1 MRKIGLL
8 GLLPLVALAQSASIY
23 MWGGSGA
30 VNAYMDEH
38 IIPALKQKEGIELKR
53 VPIEDPKTIL
63 RKIQMEKS
71 AGKNGDADVLWI
83 NGENFKLAK
92 DLGLLYG
99 PFLENLPNYKNYI
112 DANDKTLHVDF
123 GEPIDGLEAPFGRA
137 QLVLVYDSAKT
148 PNPPRGLDELVHW
161 SKENPNLFTYPLLP
175 DFTASALV
183 RAFWMQEKGNDGFKE
198 DVIKNQSQ
206 DFWAKLKAL
215 KPYMYNGGFQPA
227 NIAMQDV
234 LFGKGDVAFTFT
246 YHPSSVVNKINSGD
260 FPAST
265 RIATFK
271 GASIANTHYMA
282 IPITSSKP
290 QTAQKVINFLLSPTA
305 QGLKQDPSIWG
316 DDTVLE
322 LSRLS
327 SKEREN
333 FNFSHPALLP
343 QSELAKDAIGEM
355 DAALIE
361 IMEELWEAHVLK

>member
-1 MRKIGLL
+1 MRIVGLL

-23 MWGGSGA
+23 MWGGSAA

-38 IIPALKQKEGIELKR
+38 IIPALKQKEGIALKR

-63 RKIQMEKS
+63 RKIQMEKN
-71 AGKNGDADVLWI
+71 ADKTGDVDVLWI

-92 DLGLLYG
+92 ALGLLHG
-99 PFLENLPNYKNYI
+99 PFLENLPNYRNYI
-112 DANDKTLHVDF
+112 NREDETLHVDF

-148 PNPPRGLDELVHW
+148 PNPPRSLDELVVW
-161 SKENPNLFTYPLLP
+161 AKENPGQFTYPLLP

-183 RAFWMQEKGNDGFKE
+183 RAFWMQEKGEEGFKE
-198 DVIKNQSQ
+198 NVIKNQSQ
-206 DFWAKLKAL
+206 AFWATLKAL
-215 KPYMYNGGFQPA
+215 KPYMYNNGFQPA

-271 GASIANTHYMA
+271 NASIANTHYMA

-290 QTAQKVINFLLSPTA
+290 KIAQKVIDFLLSPTA
-305 QGLKQDPSIWG
+305 QGLKQAPSVWG

-327 SKEREN
+327 PKAREK
-333 FNFSHPALLP
+333 FHFSHPALLP
-343 QSELAKDAIGEM
+343 QGELAKDAISEM

-361 IMEELWEAHVLK
+361 VMEELWEARALK